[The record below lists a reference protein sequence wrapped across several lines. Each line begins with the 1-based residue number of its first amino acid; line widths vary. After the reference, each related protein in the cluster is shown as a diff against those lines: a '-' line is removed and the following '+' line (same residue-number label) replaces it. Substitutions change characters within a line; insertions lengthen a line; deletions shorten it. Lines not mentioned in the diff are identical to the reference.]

1 MKRIGTI
8 KFYKELDDILKHS
21 TPYYFKELLITII
34 LDYLTHYSLSEIDIA
49 MENIKKYFYPELLHI
64 YDPVKKNYPTI
75 IHLINY
81 FYQSIGD
88 EVVITS
94 HNSNNI
100 LIVTIAYL
108 KIFKMIQKK
117 SYYS

>member
-49 MENIKKYFYPELLHI
+49 MENIK
-64 YDPVKKNYPTI
+64 
-75 IHLINY
+75 
-81 FYQSIGD
+81 
-88 EVVITS
+88 
-94 HNSNNI
+94 
-100 LIVTIAYL
+100 
-108 KIFKMIQKK
+108 
-117 SYYS
+117 